1 MQQEPL
7 ERKMLFGPRQSHVD
21 TGHSTCAALLLQLS
35 AVFLFLFHS
44 DTFFSWEDMGHILW
58 TLSQK
63 AKEQTS
69 EHSYLVRHATA
80 VAVML

>member
-1 MQQEPL
+1 MVHATETL
-7 ERKMLFGPRQSHVD
+7 EQKMLFGPRESHVD
-21 TGHSTCAALLLQLS
+21 TGHSTYAAVLLHFS

-63 AKEQTS
+63 KQKS
-69 EHSYLVRHATA
+69 RHQNT
-80 VAVML
+80 VTL